1 MSSRP
6 RNGCRA
12 LPVFLGALAIGCA
25 QRPRAAAL
33 NPPALRTAFHGVFL
47 VGAALNAAQFSGQDT
62 LGAAIVKA
70 QFNSI
75 TPENALKWAS
85 VHPRPGTYDFA
96 AGDRYVAFGEQNRM
110 FIVGHNLVW
119 HNQTPRWV
127 FEDSAGRLV
136 SRDTLLARLRDHIR
150 TLVGRYRG
158 RIKGWDV
165 VNEALEDDG
174 TLRRTPWLTILGEDY
189 VAAAFRFAH
198 EADPDA
204 ELYYNDYELE
214 RAPKRRGAVE
224 LVRRLRDEGIP
235 IAAVGLQNHDRLD
248 WPSPAQEDS
257 TIDAFAA
264 LGVRVMITELDVDV
278 LPHTPGANPFVDGLP
293 DSLQQALAR
302 RYAELFTSYLR
313 HRGTVTR
320 VTFWGVTDRDSWL
333 NNFPARGR
341 TNYPLL
347 FGRDGRPKPAF
358 LAVVRTA
365 AAHERRD
372 EGRDD

>member
-1 MSSRP
+1 MLLWT
-6 RNGCRA
+6 GLA
-12 LPVFLGALAIGCA
+12 LGCA
-25 QRPRAAAL
+25 RPAASPA
-33 NPPALRTAFHGVFL
+33 PAAPALRTAFRGVFL

-85 VHPRPGTYDFA
+85 VHPRPRTYDFA
-96 AGDRYVAFGEQNRM
+96 AGDRYVAFGEQNGM
-110 FIVGHNLVW
+110 FVVGHNLLW
-119 HNQTPRWV
+119 HKQTPRWV
-127 FEDSAGRLV
+127 FEDSTGTPV
-136 SRDTLLARLRDHIR
+136 SRDTLLARLRDHIH
-150 TLVGRYRG
+150 TVVGRYRG

-174 TLRRTPWLTILGEDY
+174 TMRRTPWLTILGEDY
-189 VAAAFRFAH
+189 LATAFRFAH
-198 EADPDA
+198 EADPEA

-224 LVRRLRDEGIP
+224 LVRRLQDEGIP

-257 TIDAFAA
+257 TIDAFAR

-278 LPHTPGANPFVDGLP
+278 LPHTSESNPFGDGLP

-302 RYAELFTSYLR
+302 RYAELFASYLR
-313 HRGTVTR
+313 HRETVTR

-333 NNFPARGR
+333 NNWPVRGR

-358 LAVVRTA
+358 AAVVRTA
-365 AAHERRD
+365 PTRERRD
-372 EGRDD
+372 D

>member
-1 MSSRP
+1 M
-6 RNGCRA
+6 GVLA
-12 LPVFLGALAIGCA
+12 LGCA
-25 QRPRAAAL
+25 RPAPSPVPA
-33 NPPALRTAFHGVFL
+33 PPALRTAFRGVFL
-47 VGAALNAAQFSGQDT
+47 VGAALTAAQFSGQDT

-96 AGDRYVAFGEQNRM
+96 AADRYVAFGERNGM

-127 FEDSAGRLV
+127 FEDSGGTPV
-136 SRDTLLARLRDHIR
+136 SRDTLLARLRDHIH
-150 TLVGRYRG
+150 TVVGRYRG

-165 VNEALEDDG
+165 VNEALGDDG

-189 VAAAFRFAH
+189 LAAAFRFAH

-224 LVRRLRDEGIP
+224 LIRRLRDEGIP

-278 LPHTPGANPFVDGLP
+278 LPHTAGANPFVDGLP

-302 RYAELFTSYLR
+302 RYAELFGSYLR

-333 NNFPARGR
+333 NNFPVRGR

-358 LAVVRTA
+358 VAVVRTA
-365 AAHERRD
+365 PAHERRD